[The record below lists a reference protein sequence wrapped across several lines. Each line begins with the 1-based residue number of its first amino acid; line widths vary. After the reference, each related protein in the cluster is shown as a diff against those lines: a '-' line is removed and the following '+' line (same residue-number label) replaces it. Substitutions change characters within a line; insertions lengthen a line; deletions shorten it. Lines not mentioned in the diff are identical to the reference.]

1 MTDLHK
7 EKFQAERG
15 GSGQLSMQSGGAETA
30 LPECGHQGKLQQY
43 KQDRKYK
50 KQTRVAED

>member
-50 KQTRVAED
+50 KQTRVAEN